1 MLLAGSVSHLRPAHV
16 VSASEGASSEDVS
29 INGAPGPPS
38 PPSSPP
44 SLAKQLLL
52 ALEQGPI
59 ATDLEQLLEEHPAA
73 PWAGILAQPARE
85 QGDQIRGVDIER
97 ILYPGAM
104 LEWSNNMPLLF
115 LMFGNLGSSTPPP
128 TPGRLDTTCLTCP
141 TSEPP
146 TSCEDI
152 ENVFAVGGCA
162 AACTGAVERLM
173 KTSLVGLVTE
183 QDCSYLLPAN
193 VVSLLLDTGVD
204 PNTQYMGMTPLA
216 LAASNAALPIV
227 EALIAHGADVN
238 APYEIRGADGRRTT
252 VSPLALAAMT
262 ASGRSRSP
270 CHGGETVLEQERFY
284 RKWNHKKWYDL
295 YTYRKSEEQEQE
307 EAASCHESAL
317 RTMEALAAAGA
328 ELLPSDPAQLTPLQA
343 AQTMHMRFTMPGYM
357 TPLKENPL
365 YSLGPYYFV
374 EKVQNTA
381 NSSRDVVDLLVRLTA
396 SPTPRPAVAKS

>member
-1 MLLAGSVSHLRPAHV
+1 MVFPRFFTREFCPPPKLTTLSIGDRSRRALLSRRQQLCFKDSQRRDCARPAMITPADRLRPRARAGAALLAAVAGLLLLAGSVSHLRPAHV

-29 INGAPGPPS
+29 VNGAPGPPS

-85 QGDQIRGVDIER
+85 QGYQIRGVDIER

-152 ENVFAVGGCA
+152 ENVCSRSA
-162 AACTGAVERLM
+162 AARQRA
-173 KTSLVGLVTE
+173 
-183 QDCSYLLPAN
+183 PA
-193 VVSLLLDTGVD
+193 
-204 PNTQYMGMTPLA
+204 P
-216 LAASNAALPIV
+216 SN
-227 EALIAHGADVN
+227 G
-238 APYEIRGADGRRTT
+238 
-252 VSPLALAAMT
+252 
-262 ASGRSRSP
+262 
-270 CHGGETVLEQERFY
+270 
-284 RKWNHKKWYDL
+284 
-295 YTYRKSEEQEQE
+295 
-307 EAASCHESAL
+307 
-317 RTMEALAAAGA
+317 
-328 ELLPSDPAQLTPLQA
+328 
-343 AQTMHMRFTMPGYM
+343 
-357 TPLKENPL
+357 
-365 YSLGPYYFV
+365 
-374 EKVQNTA
+374 
-381 NSSRDVVDLLVRLTA
+381 
-396 SPTPRPAVAKS
+396 

>member
-1 MLLAGSVSHLRPAHV
+1 M
-16 VSASEGASSEDVS
+16 
-29 INGAPGPPS
+29 
-38 PPSSPP
+38 
-44 SLAKQLLL
+44 
-52 ALEQGPI
+52 
-59 ATDLEQLLEEHPAA
+59 
-73 PWAGILAQPARE
+73 
-85 QGDQIRGVDIER
+85 
-97 ILYPGAM
+97 YPGAM

-128 TPGRLDTTCLTCP
+128 GPWDPRDPVFRAIVSRLDRTCFKCP

-152 ENVFAVGGCA
+152 ENIIAVGGCA

-173 KTSLVGLVTE
+173 KTSLVAQLRGPLLRGHPWGLVTE

-238 APYEIRGADGRRTT
+238 APYEIRGADGRNTT

-262 ASGRSRSP
+262 ASGRSSVSSP

-284 RKWNHKKWYDL
+284 RKWNLKKE
-295 YTYRKSEEQEQE
+295 YRKSEEQEQE

-365 YSLGPYYFV
+365 YSLGPQYFV
-374 EKVQNTA
+374 ENVQNTA
-381 NSSRDVVDLLVRLTA
+381 NASRDVVDLLVRLTA
-396 SPTPRPAVAKS
+396 SPTPRPARPHADDL

>member
-1 MLLAGSVSHLRPAHV
+1 MVQQHAPPLPNVRESRLFNPPAHPWTPRH
-16 VSASEGASSEDVS
+16 D
-29 INGAPGPPS
+29 
-38 PPSSPP
+38 
-44 SLAKQLLL
+44 LLDMPYF
-52 ALEQGPI
+52 G
-59 ATDLEQLLEEHPAA
+59 ATDFVRGH
-73 PWAGILAQPARE
+73 RE
-85 QGDQIRGVDIER
+85 
-97 ILYPGAM
+97 
-104 LEWSNNMPLLF
+104 
-115 LMFGNLGSSTPPP
+115 
-128 TPGRLDTTCLTCP
+128 RL
-141 TSEPP
+141 
-146 TSCEDI
+146 
-152 ENVFAVGGCA
+152 FAVGGCA

-317 RTMEALAAAGA
+317 RTMEALAANASNGA
-328 ELLPSDPAQLTPLQA
+328 PCCSQRPPP
-343 AQTMHMRFTMPGYM
+343 RFVRPWPM
-357 TPLKENPL
+357 
-365 YSLGPYYFV
+365 
-374 EKVQNTA
+374 
-381 NSSRDVVDLLVRLTA
+381 LLV
-396 SPTPRPAVAKS
+396 